1 MEVTGFSTVP
11 RACAMELLDLLVLLD
26 LDLDDDHARFK
37 LEHLC

>member
-1 MEVTGFSTVP
+1 MEVTGFSTVSHP
-11 RACAMELLDLLVLLD
+11 CAMELLDLLVL